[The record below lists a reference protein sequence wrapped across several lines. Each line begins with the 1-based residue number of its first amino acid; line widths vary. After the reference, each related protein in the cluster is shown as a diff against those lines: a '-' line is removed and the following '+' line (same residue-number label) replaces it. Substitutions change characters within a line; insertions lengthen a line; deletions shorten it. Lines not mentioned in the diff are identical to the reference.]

1 MYIKPNSFLLSVLIS
16 FFLSFTSSAQA
27 VVKEVTIFPNAAKV
41 TETAKVHPQCSN
53 NEKCRA
59 IIILP
64 PQADPESLI
73 VALPANSRIK
83 IDDIQIKAVTRQ
95 DEARIS
101 ELRKQISRIKFDR
114 KDLQAKMQALD
125 VQLQFWQMQT
135 KAKTKT
141 VADADTLAAAIGRNV
156 KKSSQEKFTIE
167 TEIEKIDKQLK
178 ELQDKL
184 NQAAGNKE
192 QAWEATLTFSGF
204 SQNEMVLSYNYNLGG
219 CGWLPL
225 YRIEAL
231 PAENKV
237 SFSWDAQLWQ
247 SSGEDWKQVQIN
259 LATLQPAVTVMPPD
273 LPDWIIKKRVQ
284 RAYKA
289 LLRESM
295 APAAAMEKRSS
306 DAEENQDAT
315 IEETVKS
322 TYSVWSIGKKDI
334 PAGNRQRLKI
344 KEENWPADFLFL
356 ARPSLGQQA
365 FVRAQV
371 KFANSVEIPSGE
383 ALFLIDG
390 AVLGKRNFTL
400 AGVESLL
407 YFGTSPMIT
416 VTSSTLAD
424 KAGAK
429 TVFQNKQTQVWQWS
443 IEAKNSSSNNIK
455 LRIEEPVPQARDERI
470 RLIFKQNPEPLEKDH
485 SKFLWIIEVPA
496 RQKVTIQ
503 NSIELEAPKELDLDL
518 GWRR

>member
-1 MYIKPNSFLLSVLIS
+1 MSIKTNSFSLLII
-16 FFLSFTSSAQA
+16 LSFVLSFSSAA
-27 VVKEVTIFPNAAKV
+27 NAAVKEVTLFPNAARV
-41 TETAKVHPQCSN
+41 METTKVHPQCGS

-59 IIILP
+59 IITLP

-73 VALPANSRIK
+73 VAMPSNSRIK

-101 ELRKQISRIKFDR
+101 ELRKQISKIKSDR
-114 KDLQAKMQALD
+114 KDLQAKMQALE

-135 KAKTKT
+135 KAKTKN
-141 VADADTLAAAIGRNV
+141 VADADNLAAAIGRNV
-156 KKSSQEKFTIE
+156 KRSSLEKFTIE

-178 ELQDKL
+178 ELQDSL
-184 NQAAGNKE
+184 NRAAGNKE
-192 QAWEATLTFSGF
+192 TAWEAALTLSSF
-204 SQNEMVLSYNYNLGG
+204 SQNEMILSYNYNLGG

-259 LATLQPAVTVMPPD
+259 LATLQPVVTVIPPD
-273 LPDWIIKKRVQ
+273 LPDWIIKQ
-284 RAYKA
+284 RSPRIYKS
-289 LLRESM
+289 LRKGNIAAEASM
-295 APAAAMEKRSS
+295 EQRSNS
-306 DAEENQDAT
+306 AEENQDAA
-315 IEETVKS
+315 IEETVKT

-356 ARPSLGQQA
+356 ARPSLGRQA

-390 AVLGKRNFTL
+390 AVLGKRNFAL
-400 AGVESLL
+400 AGLEGLL
-407 YFGTSPMIT
+407 YFGTSPLISA
-416 VTSSTLAD
+416 TSSTLSD

-429 TVFQNKQTQVWQWS
+429 TVFQNKQTQLWQWS

-470 RLIFKQNPEPLEKDH
+470 RLIFKQNPEPLEKDN
-485 SKFLWIIEVPA
+485 SKFVWVIDVPA
-496 RQKVTIQ
+496 RQKATIQ
-503 NSIELEAPKELDLDL
+503 NTIELEAPKELDLDL